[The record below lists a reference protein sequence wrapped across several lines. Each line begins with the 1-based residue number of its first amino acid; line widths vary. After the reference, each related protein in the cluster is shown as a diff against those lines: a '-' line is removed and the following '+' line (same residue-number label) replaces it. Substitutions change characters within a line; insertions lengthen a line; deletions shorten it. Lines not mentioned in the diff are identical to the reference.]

1 MAGLNVDMTTDFVSV
16 HFKMSDAPFK
26 AMSKGMERTSGE
38 IMAKAIKEVLREE
51 LSRTQSELKK
61 DAGPKLRGM
70 AGIVADSLIV
80 EVGNNTNNEA
90 EVRFGSDPIDSG
102 GVEGKREGK
111 LAAILEYGAR
121 PFEYGFTFMTI
132 ENSSSWGSVGGGFIN
147 AKGTGNQV
155 HKGFEPLDWLSKTR
169 DRAAPKIEVRIQQA
183 LQEAYS

>member
-1 MAGLNVDMTTDFVSV
+1 MGDLNVSMSTDFVSA
-16 HFKMSDAPFK
+16 HFTMSDGPFN
-26 AMSKGMERTSGE
+26 AMSKNMERTAGE

-61 DAGPKLRGM
+61 DAGPKLRAM

-80 EVGNNTNNEA
+80 EVGNNQNNEA

-102 GVEGKREGK
+102 GVEGTRGGK

-121 PFEYGFTFMTI
+121 PFEYGFTFKTI
-132 ENSSSWGSVGGGFIN
+132 KNSSSWGTIGGGFIN
-147 AKGTGNQV
+147 AKGTGNQT